1 MKHIALALTCL
12 VLGSGTSAQAGTNP
26 NSKKKSTTKTTES
39 APSSAASTP
48 AAAPA
53 SMLQLADFRDSLS
66 YALGTNVIATIKQQ
80 QIDINPMI
88 LMRALEDAFTGQKPA
103 MNEQDMMKC
112 FQKFEQSRQQNASAE
127 NSSPKNNGPSMEENK
142 AKGTAF
148 LAENGKKAGVTTT
161 ASGLQYRV
169 ITQGTGAK
177 PLATDKVKVHYKGT
191 LIDGSEFDSS
201 YKRGE
206 PIEFPLNG
214 VIKGWTEGVQLM
226 NVGSK
231 FEFFIP
237 SDLAYGD
244 REVGGVIPAGSTLI
258 FEVELLGIPSQSK

>member
-1 MKHIALALTCL
+1 MKHFALALTCL
-12 VLGSGTSAQAGTNP
+12 VLGSGTGALAGTNP
-26 NSKKKSTTKTTES
+26 NQKKKSSSKASETATS
-39 APSSAASTP
+39 AS
-48 AAAPA
+48 AAPA
-53 SMLQLADFRDSLS
+53 PAPATTIQLADFRDSLS

-88 LMRALEDAFTGQKPA
+88 LMRSLEDAFTGQKPA
-103 MNEQDMMKC
+103 LNEQDMMKV
-112 FQKFEQSRQQNASAE
+112 FQQFEQSRQQNASAD
-127 NSSPKNNGPSMEENK
+127 NQSPKSNGPSMEENK
-142 AKGTAF
+142 AKGAAF
-148 LAENGKKAGVTTT
+148 LAENAKKAGVTTT

-226 NVGSK
+226 SVGSK
-231 FEFFIP
+231 YEFFIP
-237 SDLAYGD
+237 SELAYGD
-244 REVGGVIPAGSTLI
+244 REVGGVIPAGSTLV

>member
-112 FQKFEQSRQQNASAE
+112 FQQFEQSRQQSASAE
-127 NSSPKNNGPSMEENK
+127 NSSSKNNGPSMEENK

-206 PIEFPLNG
+206 PTSFPLNG
-214 VIKGWTEGVQLM
+214 VIPCWTEGVQRMKPGGKAKLTCPPA
-226 NVGSK
+226 
-231 FEFFIP
+231 I
-237 SDLAYGD
+237 AYGA
-244 REVGGVIPAGSTLI
+244 RGAGGVIPPNATLN
-258 FEVELLGIPSQSK
+258 FEVELISVGR